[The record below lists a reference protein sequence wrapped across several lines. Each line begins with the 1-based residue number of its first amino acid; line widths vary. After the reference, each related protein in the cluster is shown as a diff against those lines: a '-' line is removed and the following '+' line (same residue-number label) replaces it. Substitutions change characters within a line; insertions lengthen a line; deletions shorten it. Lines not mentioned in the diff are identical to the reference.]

1 MCSKQG
7 LTLRELCLRFRL
19 RTFRYFNQYLSRG
32 IQFSRASL
40 NAAPETADRSRDLFL
55 WKRWMWQNNV
65 YEINHKSCMRTV
77 PGSEI
82 VGSAELRRREHK
94 KKNKTKQNKT
104 KERKKERSQNREE
117 TGERKG
123 GGACNLCQLFAC
135 LTLSRQFSPI
145 ISKPGTGYLTIG

>member
-94 KKNKTKQNKT
+94 KKTKQNKT
-104 KERKKERSQNREE
+104 KQKKERKKEVKI
-117 TGERKG
+117 GRKLG
-123 GGACNLCQLFAC
+123 RGRAAEPVISANFSHALHFRVSFPSWS
-135 LTLSRQFSPI
+135 LSLEQA
-145 ISKPGTGYLTIG
+145 T

>member
-40 NAAPETADRSRDLFL
+40 NAAPETVDRSRDLFL

-82 VGSAELRRREHK
+82 VVSAELRRREHK
-94 KKNKTKQNKT
+94 KNKQTNKTKQK
-104 KERKKERSQNREE
+104 KERKKEVKI
-117 TGERKG
+117 GRKLG
-123 GGACNLCQLFAC
+123 RGRAAVPVISANFSHALHFRVSFPP
-135 LTLSRQFSPI
+135 LSLSPEQA
-145 ISKPGTGYLTIG
+145 T